1 MARSFTKLFKSVSSS
16 QVLIAIAAIALV
28 FALMSY
34 SNAKGSEGAGP
45 RLSGNNG
52 KAGGVPQQGVSPSGV
67 SPALPLGQNEKP
79 LSVAGLSTTANLPS
93 SCSKA
98 PVEDPSQLLPS
109 DQNSKWAQLNP
120 QGSGDLQNVNLLQA
134 GVHTGINTVG
144 TSLRNANLQLRS
156 EPANPQLNV
165 GPWHNTTIEPDARS
179 QQFEIGC

>member
-1 MARSFTKLFKSVSSS
+1 MNFAKMFKKVSSS
-16 QVLIAIAAIALV
+16 QVLIVVAAIVLIV
-28 FALMSY
+28 ALMSY
-34 SNAKGSEGAGP
+34 SSNKGSDGMSVPG
-45 RLSGNNG
+45 GNG
-52 KAGGVPQQGVSPSGV
+52 QSGGVPPQGVTPSTV

-79 LSVAGLSTTANLPS
+79 LSVNGLTTTSNLPS
-93 SCSKA
+93 SCSQQ
-98 PVEDPSQLLPS
+98 PVDDPSQLLPS

-134 GVHTGINTVG
+134 GTHMGINTVG

-165 GPWHNTTIEPDARS
+165 GPWMNSTIEPDARS

>member
-1 MARSFTKLFKSVSSS
+1 MNFAKMFKKVSSS
-16 QVLIAIAAIALV
+16 QVLIIVAAVVLIV
-28 FALMSY
+28 ALMSY
-34 SNAKGSEGAGP
+34 SSNKGSDGMSVPG
-45 RLSGNNG
+45 GNG
-52 KAGGVPQQGVSPSGV
+52 QSGGVPPQGVTPSTV

-79 LSVAGLSTTANLPS
+79 LSVNGLTTTSNLPS
-93 SCSKA
+93 SCSQQ
-98 PVEDPSQLLPS
+98 PVDDPSQLLPS

-134 GVHTGINTVG
+134 GTHMGINTVG

-165 GPWHNTTIEPDARS
+165 GPWMNSTIEPDARS